1 MALFRE
7 EETYKIIGMCMEVYN
22 ELGFGFSE
30 IIYKDAL
37 EIEAEL
43 KEVLVHREKP
53 YRVCYKSRPLKR
65 KYNADFVMFGDIIV
79 EIKAAANGLCEDNFR
94 QTINYMRA
102 SGCKLAL
109 LVNFG
114 KKGLQH
120 KRFVL

>member
-1 MALFRE
+1 
-7 EETYKIIGMCMEVYN
+7 MEVYN

-43 KEVLVHREKP
+43 CNVSVEREKP
-53 YRVCYKSRPLKR
+53 FLVYYKVRKLKR
-65 KYNADFVMFGDIIV
+65 RYNADFVMFGDIIV
-79 EIKAAANGLCEDNFR
+79 EIKASADGLCEENVR
-94 QTINYMRA
+94 QTINYMKA

-114 KKGLQH
+114 RKGLQH

>member
-1 MALFRE
+1 MSLIRE

-37 EIEAEL
+37 EIEASL
-43 KEVLVHREKP
+43 CNVPVAREKP
-53 YRVCYKSRPLKR
+53 FLVYYKANRLKR
-65 KYNADFVMFGDIIV
+65 RYNADFVMFGDIIV
-79 EIKAAANGLCEDNFR
+79 EIKASGDGMCDDNVR

-114 KKGLQH
+114 RRGLQH

>member
-1 MALFRE
+1 MSLIRE

-43 KEVLVHREKP
+43 CNVSVDREKP
-53 YRVCYKSRPLKR
+53 FLVYYKVRKLKR
-65 KYNADFVMFGDIIV
+65 RYNADFVMFGDIIV
-79 EIKAAANGLCEDNFR
+79 EIKASADGLCEENVR
-94 QTINYMRA
+94 QTINYMKA

-114 KKGLQH
+114 RKGLQH

>member
-1 MALFRE
+1 MSLTKRE

-22 ELGFGFSE
+22 ELGLVFQKL
-30 IIYKDAL
+30 YKDAL

-43 KEVLVHREKP
+43 CNVSVDREKP
-53 YRVCYKSRPLKR
+53 FLVYYKVRKLKR
-65 KYNADFVMFGDIIV
+65 RYNADFVMFGDIIA
-79 EIKAAANGLCEDNFR
+79 EIKASADGLCEENVR
-94 QTINYMRA
+94 QTINYMKA

-114 KKGLQH
+114 RKGLQH

>member
-7 EETYKIIGMCMEVYN
+7 EDTYKIIGMCMEVYN
-22 ELGFGFSE
+22 ELGYGFSE

-43 KEVLVHREKP
+43 NGVQVQREKP
-53 YRVCYKSRPLKR
+53 NQVYYKTRTLKR